1 MTRCTQARLVWNN
14 FSIFPFLFL
23 FFSIWSFVRK
33 ESTSS
38 AEREEKK
45 RDQIRSMC
53 SFLSM
58 CVCLIFLSSFFV
70 FLSFFTGCRWQI
82 DPLSRRVVS
91 NFLSVSAKLLLESRN
106 QVWHERKTSKY
117 SSQQFCMWF
126 KFRWD
131 ISFLYESLLQTFRIA
146 SFAEIIIFTRWQHI
160 ETISRMLEY
169 GAWSPFIF
177 FVLNFLRKNGFS
189 VYIFLIQNCTK
200 HVRSRKE
207 WPTLLGTIHTKLT
220 EMLVQY
226 RVLLYT
232 NASIPTSA
240 DKVTVN
246 IFR

>member
-14 FSIFPFLFL
+14 FSIFPFLSFFFFFFL
-23 FFSIWSFVRK
+23 FGLSWEKKARRAPKGKKRK
-33 ESTSS
+33 ETKS
-38 AEREEKK
+38 ARCAAFYLCV
-45 RDQIRSMC
+45 SAWF
-53 SFLSM
+53 SFL
-58 CVCLIFLSSFFV
+58 LF
-70 FLSFFTGCRWQI
+70 FFTGYRWQI
-82 DPLSRRVVS
+82 DPVSRRVVS

-106 QVWHERKTSKY
+106 QVWHEHKTSKY

-131 ISFLYESLLQTFRIA
+131 ISFHYESFSRMFRIA

-177 FVLNFLRKNGFS
+177 FVLNFLRENGFS
-189 VYIFLIQNCTK
+189 LYIFLIQNCTK

-220 EMLVQY
+220 EMLLQY

-240 DKVTVN
+240 DKVTVK

>member
-14 FSIFPFLFL
+14 FSIFLFFL
-23 FFSIWSFVRK
+23 FFFFFLFGLSWEKKARRAPKGKKRK
-33 ESTSS
+33 ETKS
-38 AEREEKK
+38 ARCAAFYLCV
-45 RDQIRSMC
+45 SAWF
-53 SFLSM
+53 FL
-58 CVCLIFLSSFFV
+58 LLF
-70 FLSFFTGCRWQI
+70 FFTGYRWQI
-82 DPLSRRVVS
+82 DPVSRRVVS
-91 NFLSVSAKLLLESRN
+91 TFLSVSAKLLLESRN
-106 QVWHERKTSKY
+106 QVWHEHKTSKY
-117 SSQQFCMWF
+117 SPQQFCMWL

-131 ISFLYESLLQTFRIA
+131 ISFLYESFSPMFRIA

-189 VYIFLIQNCTK
+189 AYIFLIQNCTK

-207 WPTLLGTIHTKLT
+207 WSTLLGTIHTKLT
-220 EMLVQY
+220 EMLLQY

-240 DKVTVN
+240 DKVTVK

>member
-1 MTRCTQARLVWNN
+1 MYPSTPSVKQSFH
-14 FSIFPFLFL
+14 FSFSSFF
-23 FFSIWSFVRK
+23 FFYFSIWSFVRK

-38 AEREEKK
+38 AERKEKK
-45 RDQIRSMC
+45 RKETKSARCAAFYLCVSAWFF
-53 SFLSM
+53 FL
-58 CVCLIFLSSFFV
+58 LF
-70 FLSFFTGCRWQI
+70 FFTGYRWQI
-82 DPLSRRVVS
+82 DPVSRRVVS

-106 QVWHERKTSKY
+106 QVWHEHKTSKY
-117 SSQQFCMWF
+117 SSQQFSIWF

-131 ISFLYESLLQTFRIA
+131 ISVLYESFSRMFRIA
-146 SFAEIIIFTRWQHI
+146 SFAKIIIFTRWQHI

-177 FVLNFLRKNGFS
+177 FLLNFLRKNGFS

-200 HVRSRKE
+200 HVRSREE
-207 WPTLLGTIHTKLT
+207 WSTLLGTTHTKLT

-240 DKVTVN
+240 DKVTVK